1 DRVDVPALIGGEEPL
16 SCRLLAVRC
25 PEEVRQ
31 QRLRKLEE
39 RARDKGRAVSERQ
52 RRMCGWTVLV
62 TNLPAGPLAIGGA
75 WVLYRLRWQ
84 IELLFKL
91 WKSHG
96 RLNRSLGQR
105 GERVLCEVLA
115 KLLAMLVQHWVI
127 LTTCSWLDGIGAGRK
142 VRVLRRYLEQL
153 LSAW

>member
-1 DRVDVPALIGGEEPL
+1 MAVIPQAPAGTT
-16 SCRLLAVRC
+16 
-25 PEEVRQ
+25 
-31 QRLRKLEE
+31 
-39 RARDKGRAVSERQ
+39 ERQ
-52 RRMCGWTVLV
+52 
-62 TNLPAGPLAIGGA
+62 PGPVIGFSLWRHYG
-75 WVLYRLRWQ
+75 WQ

-127 LTTCSWLDGIGAGRK
+127 LTACSWLDGIGAGRK

-153 LSAW
+153 LSAWDDPAGLQEVLDRIARRLRRLRRRARRKKKPLTIDLLNDPAQAKLGLS